1 MSKAKKAQ
9 KKAFPPSPA
18 SRDTSKPSL
27 LEQLN
32 HPGAAAAF
40 LGVVFLFLLWL
51 YKPIVFD
58 GMDVEGSD
66 LISGIGDTRQIK
78 LYQQETGQQPLW
90 NPFMFCG
97 MPIYHRLNGAS
108 WSFDTLLNQLDAL
121 IDWRVWYLWLGA
133 IGMFLLIRYLKLHAL
148 TAMLASLAFILIPHF
163 HALIVVG
170 HFSKLRALM
179 WMPWALLTF
188 LYFLEKRNWL
198 SMLLFTVVFA
208 LLLRTQHYQ
217 IIFYATMLLF
227 FAGVA
232 PYLKMALE
240 KRWPDFLKVSGMF
253 IAAIIL
259 VTLIVAQ
266 PLFVTRDY
274 TPYSTRGGQAVTLNE
289 EISEKDKK
297 GVGFD
302 YATGWS
308 YTIAE
313 FWNLVVPKFHGG
325 TSQELYTG
333 NAVPQFRNRVIPT
346 YWGEL
351 PFTQSYEYIGVLV
364 AFLALLGIFFQWKRA
379 IVKSLTLLTLLALL
393 LSLGKNFSPLYKLFF
408 YYVPY
413 FDKFRVPMMIL
424 TLVSFNAAVLAAIG
438 LDHLFREG
446 LSRKADL
453 QKFLGVGIFF
463 AVLLLI
469 PLLFGSSFSL
479 AQANEAQRYAVQYGP
494 EQAQQIVEMLRQARL
509 DILTASTGR
518 TLIIFLLGGALL
530 FFIGWQPG
538 KLSYLG
544 LGIILLLVIDLA
556 SVSHSY
562 LSDKFVDLDNIEAR
576 TYRETEIDRLIK
588 QDDSLYR
595 VLPPLRVVAS
605 DSRWTY
611 HYQSIG
617 GYNPAKMQTIQDI
630 ITNNL
635 IDPANPQMPVNLN
648 VVSMLNGKYIAAE
661 QRYQD
666 PRLEYLGSDA
676 GQNLHLFRNL
686 EVLPRAFFVDSVRVI
701 AGGVERLE
709 FMNSPAFDPRTAAL
723 LEEPLSEAVEAPDS
737 SVAEVT
743 LFTPDKLV
751 VQAYTDRPALLVLS
765 EVYYPNGWKATL
777 ENGQELKIYKTN
789 HILRSMVVP
798 AGQHAI
804 TLEFHPATYYTGI
817 QLSWAGWI
825 ITYLGLA
832 GLIYRSRR
840 EAFAQYGKGIRE
852 WFSRKKSAEN
862 K

>member
-1 MSKAKKAQ
+1 MAKAKKLQ
-9 KKAFPPSPA
+9 KKPSSSFTA
-18 SRDTSKPSL
+18 SPDAKPSL
-27 LEQLN
+27 LERLN
-32 HPGAAAAF
+32 RPGVALAF
-40 LGVVFLFLLWL
+40 LGLVFLFLLWL
-51 YKPIVFD
+51 YKPIVFE

-66 LISGIGDTRQIK
+66 VISDIGNAKQIL
-78 LYQQETGQQPLW
+78 LYEQKTGHYPLW
-90 NPFMFCG
+90 NPYMFCG
-97 MPIYHRLNGAS
+97 TPIYHRLNGAS
-108 WSFDTLLNQLDAL
+108 WSLDTLINKMDAV

-133 IGMFLLIRYLKLHAL
+133 IGMFLLIRYLGLHAL
-148 TAMLASLAFILIPHF
+148 TAMLASIAFILIPHF

-179 WMPWALLTF
+179 WMPFALLTF
-188 LYFLEKRNWL
+188 LYFIEKRNWL
-198 SMLLFTVVFA
+198 SVLLFTMVFA
-208 LLLRTQHYQ
+208 LQLRTQHYQ
-217 IIFYATMLLF
+217 IIFYTAMLLF

-253 IAAIIL
+253 IAAIAL
-259 VTLIVAQ
+259 VTVIVAQ

-289 EISEKDKK
+289 EVAEQDKK

-302 YATGWS
+302 YATSWS

-313 FWNLVVPKFHGG
+313 FWNLIVPKFHGG

-333 NAVPQFRNRVIPT
+333 NAVPQLRNRVIPT

-351 PFTQSYEYIGVLV
+351 PFTQSYEYIGVLI
-364 AFLALLGIFFQWKRA
+364 AFLALLGIFFQWKKT
-379 IVKSLTLLTLLALL
+379 IVKSIALLTLLALL
-393 LSLGKNFSPLYKLFF
+393 LSLGKNFAPLYKLFF

-424 TLVSFNAAVLAAIG
+424 TLVSFNACVLAAFG
-438 LDHLFREG
+438 LDYLFRQG
-446 LSRKADL
+446 LQRKADL
-453 QKFLGVGIFF
+453 QKFLGTGVFF
-463 AVLLLI
+463 VILLLI

-479 AQANEAQRYAVQYGP
+479 AQANEAQRYAPQYGP

-509 DILTASTGR
+509 DILTASTWR
-518 TLIIFLLGGALL
+518 TFIIFLLGGVLL
-530 FFIGWQPG
+530 FFIGRQPG

-544 LGIILLLVIDLA
+544 LGIVLLLGIDLG
-556 SVSHSY
+556 SISHSY
-562 LSDKFVDLDNIEAR
+562 LSDKFVDLDKIEAQ
-576 TYRETEIDRLIK
+576 TYRETEIDRMIK

-630 ITNNL
+630 ITHNL
-635 IDPANPQMPVNLN
+635 DPQMPLNLK
-648 VVSMLNGKYIAAE
+648 VVSMLNGKYIVAE
-661 QRYQD
+661 QRYQH
-666 PRLEYLGSDA
+666 PRLEYLGSGA

-701 AGGVERLE
+701 SDGAVRLK
-709 FMNSPAFDPRTAAL
+709 FMNSPVFDPRTTAL
-723 LEEPLSEAVEAPDS
+723 LEEPLSETVAAPDS
-737 SVAEVT
+737 SAAQVT
-743 LFTPDKLV
+743 LFTPEKLV
-751 VQAYTDRPALLVLS
+751 VEAYTDRPALLVLS
-765 EVYYPNGWKATL
+765 EVYYPRGWKATL

-798 AGQHAI
+798 QGKHTI
-804 TLEFHPATYYTGI
+804 TLEFHPATYYNGI
-817 QLSWAGWI
+817 RLSWAGWI
-825 ITYLGLA
+825 IAYLGLI
-832 GLIYRSRR
+832 GLIYRKYGEKIRR
-840 EAFAQYGKGIRE
+840 RV
-852 WFSRKKSAEN
+852 SRKQTGE
-862 K
+862 

>member
-1 MSKAKKAQ
+1 MAKAKKLQ
-9 KKAFPPSPA
+9 KTTSAPSLA
-18 SRDTSKPSL
+18 SRQTSKPVL

-32 HPGAAAAF
+32 RPGVALAF
-40 LGVVFLFLLWL
+40 FGLVFLFLLWL

-66 LISGIGDTRQIK
+66 VISDIGNMKQILDYK
-78 LYQQETGQQPLW
+78 QKTGHYPLW
-90 NPFMFCG
+90 NPYMFCG
-97 MPIYHRLNGAS
+97 TPIYHRLNGVS
-108 WSFDTLLNQLDAL
+108 WSLDSLINQMDAL

-133 IGMFLLIRYLKLHAL
+133 LGMFLLIRYLKLHAL

-188 LYFLEKRNWL
+188 LYFLEKRTWL
-198 SMLLFTVVFA
+198 SMLLFTTVFA
-208 LLLRTQHYQ
+208 LLVRTQHYQ
-217 IIFYATMLLF
+217 IIFYAAMLLF

-240 KRWPDFLKVSGMF
+240 KRRADFLKVSGMF
-253 IAAIIL
+253 IAAVAL
-259 VTLIVAQ
+259 VILIVAQ

-289 EISEKDKK
+289 EVAEQDKK

-302 YATGWS
+302 YATSWS

-313 FWNLVVPKFHGG
+313 FWNLIIPKFHGG
-325 TSQELYTG
+325 TSQERYTG
-333 NAVPQFRNRVIPT
+333 NAVPQLRNQVIPT

-364 AFLALLGIFFQWKRA
+364 AFLALLGILWQWKRTL
-379 IVKSLTLLTLLALL
+379 VKSLTFLTILALL
-393 LSLGKNFSPLYKLFF
+393 LSLGKNFAPLYKLFF

-424 TLVSFNAAVLAAIG
+424 TLVSFNACVLAAIG

-463 AVLLLI
+463 VVLLLI
-469 PLLFGSSFSL
+469 PLLFGSRFSL

-494 EQAQQIVEMLRQARL
+494 EQAQQIVEMLRRARL
-509 DILTASTGR
+509 EILTASTGR
-518 TLIIFLLGGALL
+518 TFLIFLLGAALL
-530 FFIGWQPG
+530 FFIGRQPG
-538 KLSYLG
+538 KLSFLG

-556 SVSHSY
+556 SISHSY
-562 LSDKFVDLDNIEAR
+562 LSDKFVDLKKIEAQ
-576 TYRETEIDRLIK
+576 TYRESELDRLIK
-588 QDDSLYR
+588 QDPSLYR

-635 IDPANPQMPVNLN
+635 MVPANPQMPLNLK
-648 VVSMLNGKYIAAE
+648 VVSMLNGKYIVAE

-666 PRLEYLGSDA
+666 PRLEYLGSA

-701 AGGVERLE
+701 TDGAERLK
-709 FMNSPAFDPRTAAL
+709 FMNSPAFDPRTTAL
-723 LEEPLSEAVEAPDS
+723 LEEPLRETLEAPDS
-737 SVAEVT
+737 SAARVT
-743 LFTPDKLV
+743 LFTPDKVV
-751 VQAYTDRPALLVLS
+751 VQAYTDKPALLVLS
-765 EVYYPNGWKATL
+765 EVYYPRGWKATL

-789 HILRSMVVP
+789 HILRSLVVP
-798 AGQHAI
+798 AGQHTI

-825 ITYLGLA
+825 ITYLGLM
-832 GLIYRSRR
+832 GLLYRKYGEKIRR
-840 EAFAQYGKGIRE
+840 RV
-852 WFSRKKSAEN
+852 SRKQTGE
-862 K
+862 